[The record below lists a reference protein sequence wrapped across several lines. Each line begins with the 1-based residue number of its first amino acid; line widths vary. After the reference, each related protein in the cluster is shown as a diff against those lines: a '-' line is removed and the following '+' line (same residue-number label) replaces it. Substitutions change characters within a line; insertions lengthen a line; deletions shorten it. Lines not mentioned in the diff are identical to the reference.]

1 MFGVELSA
9 SQALDFLPGIL
20 SGFLVQAN
28 YTYTDATG
36 ELPDGDFTDLDNV
49 DSYREIMLPSSS
61 KHTLNGVLGYE
72 KGPVSL
78 RLAGT
83 YRDKYLDEAGGDA
96 EEDRYV
102 DDHFQMDFSA
112 RLRLNEGVQ
121 LYYEWVNINNAK
133 YFAYNNYAGQRNLYQ
148 YEEYNWTMKFG
159 ARLNF

>member
-1 MFGVELSA
+1 MRRAWCPTATSPTSTV
-9 SQALDFLPGIL
+9 
-20 SGFLVQAN
+20 
-28 YTYTDATG
+28 TD
-36 ELPDGDFTDLDNV
+36 
-49 DSYREIMLPSSS
+49 YREITLPATS

-83 YRDKYLDEAGGDA
+83 YRDKYLDELGSDP

-102 DDHFQMDFSA
+102 DDHFQLDLSA
-112 RLRLNEGVQ
+112 RLRLNEQVQ
-121 LYYEWVNINNAK
+121 LYYEWVNINDAK
-133 YFAYNNYAGQRNLYQ
+133 YFAYNNYGGQRNLLQ